1 MCIVC
6 ASLGC
11 IVDEAE
17 VIPAVL
23 QEQVQCHHLLQHPR
37 HVFAQVLEPFVLCTS
52 SWFFIHGQI
61 ARGFGVEQVQGDE
74 RSDII
79 YTANENVTV
88 PGAVLVTA
96 V

>member
-6 ASLGC
+6 APLGC
-11 IVDEAE
+11 IVDEAG

-23 QEQVQCHHLLQHPR
+23 QEQVQCHHPR
-37 HVFAQVLEPFVLCTS
+37 HVFAQVLKPFVLCTS

-79 YTANENVTV
+79 HTANENVTV
-88 PGAVLVTA
+88 LGAVLVTA